1 MKIRKYFD
9 RGYLAKRKNS
19 LFLIIKESFFEA
31 FVVTRMVNRNI
42 LDIEFD
48 IEMEECNT
56 AAIVFPLYECVRFL
70 LHSLFIERLTRLALK
85 QTTLSQITT
94 SAFCE

>member
-1 MKIRKYFD
+1 
-9 RGYLAKRKNS
+9 
-19 LFLIIKESFFEA
+19 
-31 FVVTRMVNRNI
+31 MVNRNI